1 MLQIVGQ
8 RVLVKPDTLQNE
20 VKEIPGFQI
29 VRPGDLE
36 KAERNATDKGTV
48 VQISPLAFKDI
59 GGGDPWCAIG
69 DKVIYAK
76 HSGKWIKD
84 PETNEEFYA
93 IRDEDV
99 QAIIVKD
106 KDGTGS

>member
-1 MLQIVGQ
+1 MIEIKGQ
-8 RVLVKPDTLQNE
+8 RVLVKPDALEKE
-20 VKEIPGFQI
+20 VEAIPGFTI

-48 VQISPLAFKDI
+48 VQVSEIAFKDI
-59 GGGDPWCAIG
+59 GDGTPWCKPG
-69 DKVIYAK
+69 DRIIYAK

-99 QAIIVKD
+99 QAIIVK
-106 KDGTGS
+106 G